1 MKPLSLLILPILLL
15 LMANANA
22 QDVNH
27 IIAKGNEAYQQQ
39 QYDKAIEKYQEALK
53 ISPGNE
59 IAYFNLGNALFRSKK
74 YEEAAA
80 IFEAATQH
88 AEERTFQ
95 SKLNY
100 NRGVSFTMQKKL
112 QESIDA
118 YKQSL
123 RLNSADTLARENLQ
137 RALNELKRQQ
147 QQNDQQKKQQSQKK
161 ESEPKPRQSKLNK
174 QQVQQLLKALEE
186 QEKRLQDK
194 MMHKTP
200 SPGQPDKDW

>member
-1 MKPLSLLILPILLL
+1 MRFFAFIILSFLLL
-15 LMANANA
+15 LAANANT

-39 QYDKAIEKYQEALK
+39 KYDKAIEKYQEALK
-53 ISPGNE
+53 ISPANE

-74 YEEAAA
+74 YEEAAT
-80 IFEAATQH
+80 IFETATQH
-88 AEERTFQ
+88 ADEKSFQ

-100 NRGVSFTMQKKL
+100 NRGVSFTKQKKL

-161 ESEPKPRQSKLNK
+161 ESQPKPQQNKLNK